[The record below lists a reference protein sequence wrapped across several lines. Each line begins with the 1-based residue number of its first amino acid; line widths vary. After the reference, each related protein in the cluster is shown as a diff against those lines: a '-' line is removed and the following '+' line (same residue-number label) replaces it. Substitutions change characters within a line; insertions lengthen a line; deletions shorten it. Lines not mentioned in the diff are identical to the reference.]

1 MTINVR
7 ICTPRGIIWEGG
19 AQSVILPGSDG
30 EIGIL
35 RGHIPLIT
43 SLKIGIL
50 RIRLNWQLLTLFIRE
65 GFAQVE
71 ADDVTVLVHAAEWSD
86 QIDVQ
91 LVQAELAAAEVSL
104 QHSSTNTAKVLATK
118 AVKVAQT
125 RLKAAQEFS
134 LVGQS

>member
-7 ICTPRGIIWEGG
+7 IFTPGGIIWQGT
-19 AQSVILPGSDG
+19 AQSVILPSSDG

-50 RIRLNWQLLTLFIRE
+50 RIRVNLKLLRFFILE

-71 ADDVTVLVHAAEWSD
+71 SDDVTVLVNAAEWSE
-86 QIDVQ
+86 QIDIHYA
-91 LVQAELAAAEVSL
+91 QAELETAETSL
-104 QHSSTNTAKVLATK
+104 KQSRTKTEKVLAKK
-118 AVKVAQT
+118 AIEVAQT
-125 RLKAAQEFS
+125 RLKAVQELP
-134 LVGQS
+134 LVGMS